1 MSLIFQ
7 GAFLIRFKGKA
18 DNAAFGIL
26 FNYLI
31 VNGFR
36 IFVPKM
42 LYSTW
47 DRWIT
52 QASTAII
59 YSILYFFVFEM
70 SYIKALLTTTSHE
83 EYMKEKRKITIKRA
97 ICIGLMLGVFW
108 PTSLYLITYWQVQDN
123 FGYEMVIMRAIAIL
137 GSALF
142 CFPLCLS
149 NLYFFVMR
157 KRQV

>member
-1 MSLIFQ
+1 LIFQ

-18 DNAAFGIL
+18 DKAALGIL

-42 LYSTW
+42 LYSIW

-52 QASTAII
+52 PASTAII

-83 EYMKEKRKITIKRA
+83 EYMKQKRKITIKRA

-108 PTSLYLITYWQVQDN
+108 PASLYLISYWQVQDS
-123 FGYEMVIMRAIAIL
+123 FGYEMVILRAIAIL
-137 GSALF
+137 GSALY

-149 NLYFFVMR
+149 NLHFFVMR
-157 KRQV
+157 KQQV

>member
-1 MSLIFQ
+1 MAVIFQ

-18 DNAAFGIL
+18 DKAALGIL

-31 VNGFR
+31 VNAFR
-36 IFVPKM
+36 IFLPKI
-42 LYSTW
+42 LYSPW

-52 QASTAII
+52 PASTAII

-70 SYIKALLTTTSHE
+70 SYIKALLTTTSHDQ
-83 EYMKEKRKITIKRA
+83 YVKEKRKITIKRG

-108 PTSLYLITYWQVQDN
+108 PTSLYVITYWQVKETI
-123 FGYEMVIMRAIAIL
+123 GYVMLVLRAIAIL
-137 GSALF
+137 VTALY

-149 NLYFFVMR
+149 NMIFFI
-157 KRQV
+157 